1 MATAQLAGS
10 AASKVIPGGAA
21 TGGVVQAKLLIQAG
35 EPPAAVA
42 SALAGVGLI
51 TTAVLLALPVLTI
64 PAVLIGP
71 PPAEQLQLGL
81 LVSLIMA
88 VVLVGIGVTVLMVLT
103 VIGAGSGRCCTGSVR
118 R

>member
-1 MATAQLAGS
+1 MSSSMA
-10 AASKVIPGGAA
+10 
-21 TGGVVQAKLLIQAG
+21 
-35 EPPAAVA
+35 AAVA

-64 PAVLIGP
+64 PALLIGP

-88 VVLVGIGVTVLMVLT
+88 VVIVGIGVLIWICIRNVKGEFSKDFFTPVDISALYWHLVDL
-103 VIGAGSGRCCTGSVR
+103 IWIYLFPLLYLID
-118 R
+118 